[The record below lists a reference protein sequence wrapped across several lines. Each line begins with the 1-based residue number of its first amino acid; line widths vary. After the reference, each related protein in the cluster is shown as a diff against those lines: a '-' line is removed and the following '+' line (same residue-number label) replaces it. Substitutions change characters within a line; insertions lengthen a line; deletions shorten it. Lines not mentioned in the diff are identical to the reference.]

1 VVLAIKLEKTFFYL
15 GGGTFDPLLMPIES
29 VHISIE
35 EPSWVFRLDSQGML
49 SVKENYSFLL
59 DKLSPSSFLS
69 SKKATVLSKVWVSW
83 APSKV
88 AVFSNWQA
96 LFDKDSNK
104 V

>member
-35 EPSWVFRLDSQGML
+35 EPSWVFCLDSQGML

-69 SKKATVLSKVWVSW
+69 SEKATVLFKVWVSW

-88 AVFSNWQA
+88 AVFSWQA